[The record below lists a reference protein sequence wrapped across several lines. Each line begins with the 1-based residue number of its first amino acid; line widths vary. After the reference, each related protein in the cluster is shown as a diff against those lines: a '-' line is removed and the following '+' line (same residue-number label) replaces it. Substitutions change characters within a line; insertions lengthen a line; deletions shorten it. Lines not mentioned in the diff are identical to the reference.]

1 MKKSYHHCCRINIMH
16 KVLGFSKYFLLL
28 CIIIISIMLS
38 TKEVIKILKKFKVDS
53 ASKYG
58 ITSLGLFGSFAR
70 NQQNETSDVDVF
82 VTLKESDFFVLE
94 RIREELENLVH
105 KNIDIVNYRESLR
118 NSFKQNILNDAIYI
132 S

>member
-1 MKKSYHHCCRINIMH
+1 
-16 KVLGFSKYFLLL
+16 
-28 CIIIISIMLS
+28 MLS

-118 NSFKQNILNDAIYI
+118 KSFKQNILNDAIYI

>member
-1 MKKSYHHCCRINIMH
+1 MH
-16 KVLGFSKYFLLL
+16 KVLGLSKYFLLL
-28 CIIIISIMLS
+28 FKIIISIMIS

-53 ASKYG
+53 VSKYG
-58 ITSLGLFGSFAR
+58 ITS
-70 NQQNETSDVDVF
+70 
-82 VTLKESDFFVLE
+82 LKESDFFVLE

>member
-1 MKKSYHHCCRINIMH
+1 
-16 KVLGFSKYFLLL
+16 
-28 CIIIISIMLS
+28 MLS
-38 TKEVIKILKKFKVDS
+38 TKEIIAILKKFKAES

-70 NQQNETSDVDVF
+70 NQQRDTSDVDVF

-94 RIREELENLVH
+94 RIKEELGSLIH
-105 KNIDIVNYRESLR
+105 SNIDIVNYRDSLR

-132 S
+132 

>member
-1 MKKSYHHCCRINIMH
+1 
-16 KVLGFSKYFLLL
+16 
-28 CIIIISIMLS
+28 MLS
-38 TKEVIKILKKFKVDS
+38 TKEIIAILKKFKAES

-70 NQQNETSDVDVF
+70 NQQRETSDMDVF

-94 RIREELENLVH
+94 RIKEELGSLIH
-105 KNIDIVNYRESLR
+105 SNIDIVNYRDSLR

-132 S
+132 

>member
-1 MKKSYHHCCRINIMH
+1 MKKSYHHCYRINIMH

-28 CIIIISIMLS
+28 CKIIISIMLS

-132 S
+132 

>member
-1 MKKSYHHCCRINIMH
+1 MKKSYHHCYRINIMH